1 MNEKDPPR
9 PKAADE
15 DAELER
21 QIRAERKFSLA
32 EAIGRMGGSDLL
44 KGESPVTRKRQ
55 AELALEQYLE
65 RHLIDSEGALLVVL
79 LRRVRD
85 GEILLRRE
93 YKQPLMA
100 MAETIERILASESR
114 LEFFVREVDAEWG
127 RIHREIPHFQ
137 RDGEP
142 PHPDDPYTF
151 SSVRK
156 TLHGLLL
163 QLRQN

>member
-1 MNEKDPPR
+1 MSEKKQSRPNE
-9 PKAADE
+9 E

-21 QIRAERKFSLA
+21 RIRAERKFSLA
-32 EAIGRMGGSDLL
+32 EAIGRMGGNDLL

-65 RHLIDSEGALLVVL
+65 KYLIDSEGALQVVL

-85 GEILLRRE
+85 GESLLQRK

-100 MAETIERILASESR
+100 MAEFIERILASESR
-114 LEFFVREVDAEWG
+114 LKFFVREVDAEWG
-127 RIHREIPHFQ
+127 RMHRELPRFQ

-142 PHPDDPYTF
+142 PDPEDPYTF

-156 TLHGLLL
+156 TLHGLLR
-163 QLRQN
+163 QLGDS